1 MSSPRYR
8 WWGFVRRMIRD
19 YRGLKAAYEDLH
31 SQSISADTT
40 GMPKGGSSGRT
51 VESIA
56 MRCLP
61 KDDQKAYDAVTN
73 AVEITRLLPDGEL
86 KLELV
91 RMMYWM
97 KKPMTAKSAAPSLYI
112 SKRTAERWHGEF
124 VRLTAKCYGFTLRE
138 SHDNS
143 QVGVPEPKI
152 CDTMAE

>member
-31 SQSISADTT
+31 SQSISADTS
-40 GMPKGGSSGRT
+40 GMPKGGASGRT

-56 MRCLP
+56 MRSLP

-73 AVEITRLLPDGEL
+73 AVEITKLLPDGEL
-86 KLELV
+86 KVELIRFV
-91 RMMYWM
+91 YWGQSWRRVEDAESVL
-97 KKPMTAKSAAPSLYI
+97 PI
-112 SKRTAERWHGEF
+112 SRRTAIRWHGDF
-124 VRLTAKCYGFTLRE
+124 VRLVGKCYGFE
-138 SHDNS
+138 
-143 QVGVPEPKI
+143 VGTYEPKI